1 MKKLLEKYGEPWDE
15 RFLADFDLEEDGT
28 TKVADFF
35 NNGGLVLNNDR
46 AKEHCA
52 VVYVALVD
60 GSIDIGCWLWKYDE
74 DFDEDAEWHVLG
86 LEVFTEPERKA
97 ICDKIVEI
105 YKK

>member
-15 RFLADFDLEEDGT
+15 RFLADFDIDET
-28 TKVADFF
+28 ATRVADFF

-52 VVYVALVD
+52 VVYVALVY
-60 GSIDIGCWLWKYDE
+60 GSIDIGCWVWKYDE
-74 DFDEDAEWHVLG
+74 DFDEDAEWHILG
-86 LEVFTEPERKA
+86 LEVFTESEEKA
-97 ICDKIVEI
+97 IKDKIIEI